1 MKKGFSLP
9 EILTVLAIIAIIA
22 IIAIPSVILIRQRI
36 NNRVFESKK
45 EIIILASELYGQD
58 NRTLLDVNGEL
69 IITVGE
75 LIEQGY
81 VEKDMESDGIICLD
95 SYGCAVDPRS
105 NTSLNNIQILV
116 KLSGANVKA
125 IWEGQS
131 GSSSDRNL
139 VELVLA
145 YLECTP
151 TESSPCLYTGEENNN
166 YLSYSGITWRILGVY
181 VIDGQNVVKMITDEN
196 VE

>member
-45 EIIILASELYGQD
+45 EIIIVAAELYGQD
-58 NRTLLDVNGEL
+58 NKTLLDANGEL
-69 IITVGE
+69 VITVGE
-75 LIEQGY
+75 LIELGY
-81 VEKDMESDGIICLD
+81 VEKDIDKEGIICED
-95 SYGCAVDPRS
+95 TYGCAIDPRS
-105 NTSLNNIQILV
+105 NTSLNNIQILI
-116 KLSGANVKA
+116 KLSGSTVKA
-125 IWEGQS
+125 LWEGQA
-131 GSSSDRNL
+131 GSSTDRNL
-139 VELVLA
+139 VNLVLSD
-145 YLECTP
+145 LDCTP
-151 TESSPCLYTGEENNN
+151 SQSSPCLYTGEESNN
-166 YLSYSGITWRILGVY
+166 YLSYSGIMWRILGVY